1 MRGAGIEPAGS
12 CTLSG
17 QPGKQKRTYLLIV
30 RPPELPRLAA
40 QVTLF
45 VHQIYTLVA
54 RQRDLLISV
63 VQRFAF
69 V

>member
-1 MRGAGIEPAGS
+1 MRGAGIEPTGS

-40 QVTLF
+40 
-45 VHQIYTLVA
+45 HGA
-54 RQRDLLISV
+54 RMLISV
-63 VQRFAF
+63 LPFGA
-69 V
+69 